1 MPRKVNVD
9 NLVGA
14 QEIADLLGVARPQ
27 VIHEWRRRHPDF
39 PAPVA
44 QLGGAGKRSAFHV
57 WNWPDVER
65 WARATGRYPVK
76 GDQ

>member
-1 MPRKVNVD
+1 MGRKIDVE

-14 QEIADLLGVARPQ
+14 QEIADRLNVSRQ
-27 VIHEWRRRHPDF
+27 VVHQWRERHANF

-76 GDQ
+76 PDS